1 MEQTTS
7 LPGTSVARRRG
18 HPWSLY
24 VCFFTEMWERFGYYL
39 MIAIFL
45 LYLIDPTSHGG
56 KGFDMKHA
64 ADLVG
69 TFIALVYLTPFIGGL
84 LADRYLGYRRS
95 IILGGVLL
103 ALGYVGLALPG
114 MTAMYVSLGLIIAG
128 NGFFKPN
135 ISTILGNIYNR
146 EDLKPKKD
154 LAYNIFYM
162 GINLGALAS
171 PFAAAYMRN
180 HFSWGAAFA
189 TAGGGML
196 LGLIWFIAGMKH
208 LKEGD
213 VMKPRQKEDMPMS
226 RILGSVFIPAILA
239 AVLGWFFSD
248 LAGHTIFGTRSN
260 DAFMFACVPIVIF
273 YAGIFLRANKED
285 RRGLGALFAFFLV
298 SIVFWVIYNQNST
311 GLTIWADQ
319 YTNREMPAAL
329 EKVARP
335 MGILQNVSTEP
346 QTVIKYDQYFRA
358 QKGPDG
364 KPLQVT
370 GLNPYLKNL
379 PKDQWPAPGQSL
391 HVISPEIFQSVNP
404 LFIIFFT
411 PLLVLLFSG
420 MARRKREPSTPVKIS
435 FGIIMA
441 GLSSLLMLI
450 AIATTMPDIYHNKAS
465 MVWLICTYALFTIGE
480 LLVSPI
486 GLSMVSKLAPARL
499 MALMMGAWF
508 LVNAIAGKLAGLMAT
523 FWDSFIDKKDYFLI
537 LVIAA
542 AAAAAVMFALSKRLT
557 RVIREKTGAN

>member
-1 MEQTTS
+1 
-7 LPGTSVARRRG
+7 
-18 HPWSLY
+18 
-24 VCFFTEMWERFGYYL
+24 MWERFGYYL

-196 LGLIWFIAGMKH
+196 IGLIWFVAGMKH

-213 VMKPRQKEDMPMS
+213 VMKPPQKEDMPMS
-226 RILGSVFIPAILA
+226 RILGSVFVPAILA
-239 AVLGWFFSD
+239 AILGWFFSD

-260 DAFMFACVPIVIF
+260 DAFMFACVPIVVF

-404 LFIIFFT
+404 LFIILFT
-411 PLLVLLFSG
+411 PLLVLLFSA

-542 AAAAAVMFALSKRLT
+542 GAAAAVIFALSKRLT

>member
-1 MEQTTS
+1 
-7 LPGTSVARRRG
+7 
-18 HPWSLY
+18 
-24 VCFFTEMWERFGYYL
+24 MWERFGYYL

-45 LYLIDPTSHGG
+45 LYLIDPVSKGG
-56 KGFDMKHA
+56 KGFDVKHA

-103 ALGYVGLALPG
+103 ALGYVGLSLPG
-114 MTAMYVSLGLIIAG
+114 MTAMYVSLGFIIVG

-154 LAYNIFYM
+154 MAYNIFYM
-162 GINLGALAS
+162 GINVGAVAS
-171 PFAAAYMRN
+171 PFAAALMRN
-180 HFSWGAAFA
+180 HFSWGAAFI
-189 TAGGGML
+189 TAGVGMII
-196 LGLIWFIAGMKH
+196 GLIWFVAGMKH

-213 VMKPRQKEDMPMS
+213 IIKPPQKEDMPMK
-226 RILGSVFIPAILA
+226 RILGSVFVPAILA
-239 AVLGWFFSD
+239 AILGWFISGI
-248 LAGHTIFGTRSN
+248 LGQTIFGTRSN
-260 DAFMFACVPIVIF
+260 DAFMFACVPIIIF
-273 YAGIFLRANKED
+273 YAGIFIRSTKED

-319 YTNREMPAAL
+319 YTNREMPAAM
-329 EKVARP
+329 EKIAKP
-335 MGILQNVSTEP
+335 MGIM
-346 QTVIKYDQYFRA
+346 QTVNTAPETVTKYDEYFRA

-364 KPLQVT
+364 KTLQII

-379 PKDQWPAPGQSL
+379 PHDKWPAKGQSL

-404 LFIIFFT
+404 LFIILLT
-411 PLLVLLFSG
+411 PLLVLLFAR
-420 MARRKREPSTPVKIS
+420 MARRKREPSTPVKVS

-450 AIATTMPDIYHNKAS
+450 AIATTMPDVYHNKAS
-465 MVWLICTYALFTIGE
+465 MLWLICTYGLFTVGE

-499 MALMMGAWF
+499 TALMMGAWF
-508 LVNAIAGKLAGLMAT
+508 LVNAIAGKVAGLMAT
-523 FWDSFIDKKDYFLI
+523 FWDSFIDKKNYFLI

-542 AAAAAVMFALSKRLT
+542 AIAATVMFILSKRLAK
-557 RVIREKTGAN
+557 VIHEKTGAN

>member
-103 ALGYVGLALPG
+103 ALGYLGLALPG

>member
-1 MEQTTS
+1 METTTS
-7 LPGTSVARRRG
+7 RKPPRKG
-18 HPWSLY
+18 HPLSLY

-45 LYLIDPTSHGG
+45 LYLIDPTSNGG
-56 KGFDMKHA
+56 KGFNTRHA

-95 IILGGVLL
+95 IIIGGVLL
-103 ALGYVGLALPG
+103 ATGYIGLAIPG
-114 MTAMYVSLGLIIAG
+114 MTAMYVSLGLIIVG

-146 EDLKPKKD
+146 EDLKAKKD
-154 LAYNIFYM
+154 IAYNIFYM
-162 GINLGALAS
+162 GINIGALAS

-189 TAGGGML
+189 TAGGGMII
-196 LGLIWFIAGMKH
+196 GLIWFIAGMKH

-213 VMKPRQKEDMPMS
+213 IIKPPQKEDMPMGK
-226 RILGSVFIPAILA
+226 ILSSVFVPAILA
-239 AVLGWFFSD
+239 AILGWFLSG
-248 LAGHTIFGTRSN
+248 LTGHTIFGTKSN

-273 YAGIFLRANKED
+273 YAGIFIRSTKKD

-319 YTNREMPAAL
+319 YTNREMPGAL
-329 EKVARP
+329 ESVSKP
-335 MGILQNVSTEP
+335 LGIMQEVTTQP
-346 QTVIKYDQYFRA
+346 DTVTKYDQYFRS
-358 QKGPDG
+358 QLGPDG
-364 KPLQVT
+364 KTLQIV

-379 PKDQWPAPGQSL
+379 PKDQWPAEGKSL

-404 LFIIFFT
+404 LFIIIFT
-411 PLLVLLFSG
+411 PLLVLLFG
-420 MARRKREPSTPVKIS
+420 ALARRKREPSTPVKVS

-450 AIATTMPDIYHNKAS
+450 AITTTMPDIYHNKAS
-465 MVWLICTYALFTIGE
+465 MLWLICTYGLFTIGE

-499 MALMMGAWF
+499 TALMMGAWF

-523 FWDSFIDKKDYFLI
+523 FWDSFIDKKYYFLI
-537 LVIAA
+537 LVIGAA
-542 AAAAAVMFALSKRLT
+542 IAATIMFILSKRLT
-557 RVIREKTGAN
+557 KVIHEKMEDS

>member
-1 MEQTTS
+1 MEQPAIVQGAS
-7 LPGTSVARRRG
+7 APHRKG
-18 HPWSLY
+18 HPMSLY

-45 LYLIDPTSHGG
+45 LYLIDPVSHGG
-56 KGFDMKHA
+56 KGFDIKHA

-95 IILGGVLL
+95 IIIGGILL
-103 ALGYVGLALPG
+103 AAGYIGLALPG
-114 MTAMYVSLGLIIAG
+114 MPAMYISLLLIIIG

-154 LAYNIFYM
+154 IAYNIFYM
-162 GINLGALAS
+162 GINIGALVS
-171 PFAAAYMRN
+171 PFAAAAMRN
-180 HFSWGAAFA
+180 HFGWGAAFA
-189 TAGGGML
+189 TAGVGMII
-196 LGLIWFIAGMKH
+196 GLIWFVFGMKK

-213 VMKPRQKEDMPMS
+213 IIKPKQKEDMPMS
-226 RILGSVFIPAILA
+226 KILASVFVPAILA
-239 AVLGWFFSD
+239 AILGWFINVII
-248 LAGHTIFGTRSN
+248 GHTIFGTRSN

-273 YAGIFLRANKED
+273 YLGIFLRSTKED

-319 YTNREMPAAL
+319 YTNREIPMAV
-329 EKVARP
+329 EKVAKP
-335 MGILQNVSTEP
+335 MGILQNITAQPEMVTD
-346 QTVIKYDQYFRA
+346 YNQYFQV
-358 QKGPDG
+358 QKGANG
-364 KPLQVT
+364 EAKQVM
-370 GLNPYLKNL
+370 GPNPYLKNL
-379 PKDQWPAPGQSL
+379 PKDKWPSDGKSL
-391 HVISPEIFQSVNP
+391 HVLSPEIFQSVNP
-404 LFIIFFT
+404 LFIIIFT
-411 PLLVLLFSG
+411 PLLVLLFAW
-420 MARRKREPSTPVKIS
+420 MARRKREPSTPIKVS

-450 AIATTMPDIYHNKAS
+450 AIATTMPDIYHNKANMS
-465 MVWLICTYALFTIGE
+465 WLIGTYALFTIGE

-499 MALMMGAWF
+499 TALMMGAWF
-508 LVNAIAGKLAGLMAT
+508 LVNSIAGKLAGLMAT
-523 FWDSFIDKKDYFLI
+523 FWDTFIDKEDYFLI
-537 LVIAA
+537 LIIAA
-542 AAAAAVMFALSKRLT
+542 VVSTIIMFILSKRIAK
-557 RVIREKTGAN
+557 VIHEKTGAS